1 MAVNYDAAPI
11 LKVEGLKQYFKVS
24 KNPVLVSQ
32 RLDEVLFVCMIR
44 LPVRLLLTELISA
57 AD

>member
-24 KNPVLVSQ
+24 KKFKIGRAHV
-32 RLDEVLFVCMIR
+32 
-44 LPVRLLLTELISA
+44 
-57 AD
+57 